1 MPRRSPCT
9 PSVTAPS
16 SHSAPT
22 LTPEIVADD
31 GQLAAAVDE
40 LLRTDPDLAKLQA
53 GVIAAQAR
61 LRAVLDDAEWAAYLG
76 VDEAV
81 GERLAEAVIVIARW
95 AFDEGIRHAVRRP
108 R

>member
-1 MPRRSPCT
+1 MPARSHQT
-9 PSVTAPS
+9 
-16 SHSAPT
+16 PT

-40 LLRTDPDLAKLQA
+40 LLRTDPGLAKLQA
-53 GVIAAQAR
+53 KVVQAQAR
-61 LRAVLDDAEWAAYLG
+61 LRAVLDDEGWAAYLG
-76 VDEAV
+76 VDDAV

-95 AFDEGIRHAVRRP
+95 AFYEGVKTGGQP